1 MSKSLSFRALLLVVT
16 LGACATR
23 ATTPQPVAPEPP
35 APIVVQPPR
44 GTPRVIPYSPL
55 VPINATGD
63 MERQIM
69 TANGA
74 VRVGLYD
81 DGKIKKV
88 VRLVAGADGT
98 QLIDVFV
105 PPLDIPGV
113 PSNLTKFDYQID
125 PTAIVDGSAPGE
137 FTLVA
142 SVNESTRITYHATWT
157 FTWNYGR
164 KAFDVSA
171 PRVEK
176 QDRSVCLPCMS

>member
-1 MSKSLSFRALLLVVT
+1 MSKSLSFTALFFAVT

-23 ATTPQPVAPEPP
+23 ATPQPVAPSAPE
-35 APIVVQPPR
+35 PIVVQPPPR
-44 GTPRVIPYSPL
+44 TPRVIPYSPL

-63 MERQIM
+63 MERQIL
-69 TANGA
+69 TATGA
-74 VRVGLYD
+74 VRVGFYD

-88 VRLVAGADGT
+88 VRLVAGPDGT
-98 QLIDVFV
+98 ELIDVFT

-113 PSNLTKFDYQID
+113 PSNLTKFDYMID
-125 PTAIVDGSAPGE
+125 PTAMVDGSAPGE

-142 SVNESTRITYHATWT
+142 SVNDSTRFIYHATWT

-171 PRVEK
+171 PRVER
-176 QDRSVCLPCMS
+176 QDRSICLPCTS